1 MDIHEAAKRIQP
13 FLEDPAFDFL
23 LTRMREMVTNNEDHY
38 VQDHQMS
45 DEAQLANM
53 RRCAQMRI
61 CINQLKDEMRKV
73 VLEAENQEAYI
84 EETADAQAPVD
95 PKE

>member
-13 FLEDPAFDFL
+13 FLEDPALDFL

-73 VLEAENQEAYI
+73 VLEAENQDAYN
-84 EETADAQAPVD
+84 EVEADAKAPAE

>member
-13 FLEDPAFDFL
+13 FLDDPAFDFL
-23 LTRMREMVTNNEDHY
+23 MARMREMITNNEDHY

-61 CINQLKDEMRKV
+61 CINQLKDEMQKV
-73 VLEAENQEAYI
+73 VLEAENQEAYL
-84 EETADAQAPVD
+84 EVEADAQAPAE